1 MEKSFPSINFSCKRP
16 TLVAVLCTS
25 RSSFNVFFSPSDTR
39 RKWKCVSAVGEH
51 ISLGICVSRVGEH
64 ISLGICVSHLEQHS
78 SLGICVSQV
87 GEHESLGIC
96 VSQVG
101 EQYCLP
107 GSPESMVVLPLNT
120 CSSSFLDAKT
130 FKKVSLKKRITTD
143 PWLGEE
149 MRDWPCLKD
158 FTVNQCA
165 VLWCGRDLG
174 VETAHSHLP
183 CFALWRKT
191 TPNKQRAAKPYK
203 MAMNW
208 APVTQKK
215 QQQAQVDVSTIY
227 FYIHAHISTF

>member
-25 RSSFNVFFSPSDTR
+25 RSSFNVFFSPSNTR

-51 ISLGICVSRVGEH
+51 ISLGICVS
-64 ISLGICVSHLEQHS
+64 HLEQHS
-78 SLGICVSQV
+78 
-87 GEHESLGIC
+87 SLGIC

-158 FTVNQCA
+158 LTVNQCA
-165 VLWCGRDLG
+165 VL
-174 VETAHSHLP
+174 
-183 CFALWRKT
+183 
-191 TPNKQRAAKPYK
+191 
-203 MAMNW
+203 
-208 APVTQKK
+208 
-215 QQQAQVDVSTIY
+215 
-227 FYIHAHISTF
+227 

>member
-51 ISLGICVSRVGEH
+51 ISLGICVVRVGEH

-78 SLGICVSQV
+78 
-87 GEHESLGIC
+87 SLGIC

-149 MRDWPCLKD
+149 MRDWPYLKD
-158 FTVNQCA
+158 LTVNQCA
-165 VLWCGRDLG
+165 VL
-174 VETAHSHLP
+174 
-183 CFALWRKT
+183 
-191 TPNKQRAAKPYK
+191 
-203 MAMNW
+203 
-208 APVTQKK
+208 
-215 QQQAQVDVSTIY
+215 
-227 FYIHAHISTF
+227 